1 MWSRSQ
7 AALCGLQSPGH
18 LERPAPKA
26 AGHGMHEFSEK
37 IRWVYMVEYHLIYIY
52 DIYDVYIYIH
62 IKQGIVLLLKLA
74 VSCDSRAV
82 FFFYAHWVGL
92 HCWSWMIFHGKLLV
106 ITRWLWLTWFNQREN
121 DGVHQSWS
129 VHGYAYTML
138 CCIQLQLTLNFGHCR
153 RHGGVRVTRHING
166 HFRILNW
173 RYLPYI

>member
-1 MWSRSQ
+1 MRPPVAWASWETSSKSR
-7 AALCGLQSPGH
+7 
-18 LERPAPKA
+18 RPWNAWIFWKNQMSLY
-26 AGHGMHEFSEK
+26 GWISFD
-37 IRWVYMVEYHLIYIY
+37 IYIY